1 MAWLVV
7 LGAGIPN
14 LQRASD
20 AFSQDFSV
28 PGREGFETNRDIL
41 ERFGADTLTDAI
53 VPVVALP
60 AGTSATA
67 ARDEL
72 AEAEASLR
80 EALPGALVAG
90 YGSTGDRAFVS
101 ADGRTTF
108 VVVYPRFRP
117 DTGFDAGLEEL
128 GTARETLRAAPV
140 AGSAWNVTG
149 YEALQDSSESGSDTG
164 VGVLVEALVGGLG
177 ALVVLAF
184 VFASFL
190 ALVPLI
196 TALFSIVATFMVM
209 WAITTVAEVSFIVT
223 FLVALIGLGVCID
236 YALLLVMRWREE
248 RAGGVENERAVENAM
263 ATAGSAIV
271 FSGTTV
277 GIGLLALVVLPVPF
291 LRSIGYAGML
301 IPLVSVAVA
310 VTLLPVLLAT
320 VGPRL
325 DWPRIRSERDG
336 SRFWLRVGAVDGAPP
351 VGRGAPR
358 ARDHGAARI
367 RRDESRARHRQRRHA
382 LDERR
387 CVRRAPEARGF
398 RCSARARSRRSSPWH
413 PRPTLRRPRRSSV
426 GSRGSAP
433 PSRPVVGA

>member
-149 YEALQDSSESGSDTG
+149 YEA
-164 VGVLVEALVGGLG
+164 
-177 ALVVLAF
+177 
-184 VFASFL
+184 
-190 ALVPLI
+190 
-196 TALFSIVATFMVM
+196 
-209 WAITTVAEVSFIVT
+209 
-223 FLVALIGLGVCID
+223 
-236 YALLLVMRWREE
+236 
-248 RAGGVENERAVENAM
+248 
-263 ATAGSAIV
+263 
-271 FSGTTV
+271 
-277 GIGLLALVVLPVPF
+277 
-291 LRSIGYAGML
+291 
-301 IPLVSVAVA
+301 
-310 VTLLPVLLAT
+310 
-320 VGPRL
+320 
-325 DWPRIRSERDG
+325 
-336 SRFWLRVGAVDGAPP
+336 
-351 VGRGAPR
+351 
-358 ARDHGAARI
+358 
-367 RRDESRARHRQRRHA
+367 RRT
-382 LDERR
+382 
-387 CVRRAPEARGF
+387 
-398 RCSARARSRRSSPWH
+398 
-413 PRPTLRRPRRSSV
+413 RPS
-426 GSRGSAP
+426 SRGSGAP
-433 PSRPVVGA
+433 DAW